1 LPIRGRVEYPMLF
14 DRQCR
19 PKPALEAILK
29 VAQNR
34 AKLVEN

>member
-1 LPIRGRVEYPMLF
+1 LF